1 MSRPR
6 LAVMETASWY
16 PDDQITSIRAMFR
29 ILAQLENEDPNS
41 FLYSSFVDGRSF
53 KSTLE
58 YFVAEPGIRYI
69 YIGSHGSAW
78 TEDRLDTPAGDEIG
92 RRQILRRL
100 NKRRVRGVFLSCCDS
115 GNIARYI
122 AERAP
127 YNTWVAGYGGDVNW
141 IKSCAFEMLFWRA
154 VLRKENKG
162 FGKRKTIKETIRS
175 LQKYADLRNEL
186 SFSIWVRQESSVVDL
201 LT

>member
-16 PDDQITSIRAMFR
+16 PDDRITSIRAMFR
-29 ILAQLENEDPNS
+29 ILTQLENEDPNS

-58 YFVAEPGIRYI
+58 YFVVEPGIRYI

-78 TEDRLDTPAGDEIG
+78 TEDRLVTPAGDEIS
-92 RRQILRRL
+92 RRQILSRL
-100 NKRRVRGVFLSCCDS
+100 NKKRIRGIFLSCCESD
-115 GNIARYI
+115 NIARHI
-122 AERAP
+122 AERTP
-127 YNTWVAGYGGDVNW
+127 YNTWVAGYGDDVDW

-154 VLRKENKG
+154 VLRKEHKG
-162 FGKRKTIKETIRS
+162 LDKRKTLKKTIRS
-175 LQKYADLRNEL
+175 LRKYADLRDEL
-186 SFSIWVRQESSVVDL
+186 SFSIWIRQESDVVDL
-201 LT
+201 LA